1 MLVIPQSFFAYLNIL
16 QHIQLLETRV
26 NDIPLQVIYIYSSQ
40 NFTIFVI
47 RDRKIKANCI
57 DALHHNVR
65 HKNCIIYLDILITCI
80 GRCHSK
86 SIYLYILLFIHKKMK
101 WNLVW
106 FWTTVIR
113 SFVFDSKSI
122 LLLKSHVSFKR
133 HLCSNLH
140 SEVHLQ
146 WMQVYFVWT
155 AVCPLDSLQR
165 NLTCIILWE
174 VMTDKWFQQ
183 LFHVSGEDGKKSKMY
198 VKYVWMTLEIDI

>member
-1 MLVIPQSFFAYLNIL
+1 MSF
-16 QHIQLLETRV
+16 E
-26 NDIPLQVIYIYSSQ
+26 
-40 NFTIFVI
+40 
-47 RDRKIKANCI
+47 I
-57 DALHHNVR
+57 DV
-65 HKNCIIYLDILITCI
+65 
-80 GRCHSK
+80 
-86 SIYLYILLFIHKKMK
+86 LFIHKKK
-101 WNLVW
+101 KSNLVW
-106 FWTTVIR
+106 FRLKIVR
-113 SFVFDSKSI
+113 SSVFDSKSI

-183 LFHVSGEDGKKSKMY
+183 LFHVSGEDGKKKN
-198 VKYVWMTLEIDI
+198 VCEICVNDFRDRHIGWLEIWSQSLSRAIYIYWSFLGEWHLLIWI